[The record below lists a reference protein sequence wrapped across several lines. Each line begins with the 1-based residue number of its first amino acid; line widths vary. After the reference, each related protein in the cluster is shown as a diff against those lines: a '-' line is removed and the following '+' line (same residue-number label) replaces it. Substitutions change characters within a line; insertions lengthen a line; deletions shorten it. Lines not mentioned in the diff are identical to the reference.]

1 MFQPKYTMNGL
12 EVEDGMK
19 ANGSVHSQALRVA
32 LTSHLNELQS
42 SLDSILADT
51 IAAELLVGSRLEGN
65 WVELRSFSMAKKV
78 IVAANSLAFFGKE
91 LSREPEFL
99 KAALDY
105 PEDLLRTAEILR
117 LMPLALGPFAA
128 PLLMRQYR
136 ASKVLVAYLLPL
148 VEARLNQSRSQ
159 PPDLPHPKHV
169 DCIQFFVN
177 ANSRKDN
184 WSARKIVQVI
194 LGVWFASVHQ
204 PALSLVYAMD
214 DLCNHPKY
222 VSILRTELATHGDDG
237 SGGDIESLPILDS
250 FLKESAR
257 LHPSDSIS
265 VRRKVVRPWKFSD
278 GTKLYEGDVACVP
291 LQAIMRDPAIYPD
304 GLTFDASRFLNERG
318 TGNIGRFTDTNP
330 TFPLWG
336 LGKHAW

>member
-1 MFQPKYTMNGL
+1 MNGL

-19 ANGSVHSQALRVA
+19 ANGSLHSHVLRVV

-42 SLDSILADT
+42 SLDSIISDAMAT
-51 IAAELLVGSRLEGN
+51 ELLVGSRAEGN
-65 WVELRSFSMAKKV
+65 WIELRSFSMAKKV
-78 IVAANSLAFFGKE
+78 IVAANSLAFFGE
-91 LSREPEFL
+91 DLSREPEFL

-117 LMPLALGPFAA
+117 LIPLALGSLAA

-136 ASKVLVAYLLPL
+136 ASKVLVEYLLP
-148 VEARLNQSRSQ
+148 VVQSRLNQSRSQ
-159 PPDLPHPKHV
+159 TELPHPKPV

-177 ANSRKDN
+177 ANSRKNN

-194 LGVWFASVHQ
+194 LGIWFASVHQ

-214 DLCNHPKY
+214 DLCNYPKY
-222 VSILRTELATHGDDG
+222 VSILRTELATCGG
-237 SGGDIESLPILDS
+237 SGGDLESLPMLDS

-278 GTKLYEGDVACVP
+278 GTNLYEGDVACVP
-291 LQAIMRDPAIYPD
+291 LQAIMRDSAIYSD
-304 GLTFDASRFLNERG
+304 GLSFEVSRFINESG
-318 TGNIGRFTDTNP
+318 TGNIRRFTDTNP